1 MSDTEK
7 ALVSAMTELTKIVNK
22 LMDDQLKMAQELKR
36 LLRED
41 K

>member
-7 ALVSAMTELTKIVNK
+7 ALVNAMTELTKIVNK
-22 LMDDQLKMAQELKR
+22 MMDDQLKMAQELKR
-36 LLRED
+36 LLREE